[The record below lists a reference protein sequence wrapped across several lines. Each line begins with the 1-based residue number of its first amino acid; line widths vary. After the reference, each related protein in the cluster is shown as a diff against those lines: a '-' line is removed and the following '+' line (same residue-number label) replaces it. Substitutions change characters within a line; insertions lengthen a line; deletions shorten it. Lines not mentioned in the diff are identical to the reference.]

1 VLSTTGASTNTLNQ
15 QRQQTLVRGRGGMCV
30 THPPAETSENGVSQ
44 CAMIRTGPALAVI
57 ARRTPGVVPALA
69 LRDLTG
75 RKYSYEASSYLLHDG
90 IQYLFDRNESDNS
103 REAPPPLYPAFR
115 AREARVHLSLSRG
128 LHSPFPRRYSSH
140 SVHSSQVMRVSECET
155 LMSARRS

>member
-1 VLSTTGASTNTLNQ
+1 MCNDSHRPRSRRHRATET
-15 QRQQTLVRGRGGMCV
+15 RGELLWWYLR
-30 THPPAETSENGVSQ
+30 
-44 CAMIRTGPALAVI
+44 
-57 ARRTPGVVPALA
+57 ARCEIS
-69 LRDLTG
+69 RDVNIPT
-75 RKYSYEASSYLLHDG
+75 KASSYLLHDG